1 MDNLKFDPNPRTKR
15 IAIVGGGPGGLTLAR
30 ILHRHRID
38 CTVFEREAH
47 AGVRGQGGSLDI
59 HRESG
64 QFALECAGLTHEF
77 LKIARY
83 DDQESRLYNQH
94 GELVFE
100 DTSNNGD
107 RPETDRSELRQI
119 LLDSLP
125 ADMIRWDHELVK
137 IEQHSSGVSTLTF
150 RNGVSYDFDLVV
162 GADGAWS
169 RIRPMVSDVRPVY
182 SGVTFA
188 SIEFSDVDRSYPEIA
203 KLVGHGLM
211 FAMGESKTIA
221 AHRNAGSN
229 VGFYVGLRV
238 SEDWAENGGLDRSSA
253 EATRQ
258 SLAANFHGWAP
269 ILLQSILL
277 STEPITPRRI
287 YALPVGHRWENR
299 PGITLLGDAAHLMS
313 PFGGDGANLAMLDA
327 ADLALELA
335 SAQDLHA
342 AVRRYELKMF
352 ERAEAAAPWAAA
364 GLDGAFSEDGLA
376 HALAQHEMHRAHAQ
390 AMHAQNTTAEHAHAK
405 GAHAQI
411 AQTQQLTRT

>member
-1 MDNLKFDPNPRTKR
+1 MNNPEYDPNPRTKR
-15 IAIVGGGPGGLTLAR
+15 IAVVGAGPGGLTLAR
-30 ILHRHRID
+30 VLHQHGIHA
-38 CTVFEREAH
+38 TVYEREAH
-47 AGVRGQGGSLDI
+47 ARVRGQGGSLDI

-64 QFALECAGLTHEF
+64 QFALECAGLTPEF

-83 DDQESRLYNQH
+83 DDQESRLYNQL

-100 DTSNNGD
+100 DTSNNGN
-107 RPETDRSELRQI
+107 RPETDRSALRQI

-125 ADMIRWDHELVK
+125 PDRIRWDHELAT
-137 IEQHSSGVSTLTF
+137 IEQNAAGVSTLTF
-150 RNGVSYDFDLVV
+150 RNGITQEFDLVV

-169 RIRPMVSDVRPVY
+169 RVRPMVSDARPVY

-188 SIEFSDVDRSYPEIA
+188 SIEFNDVDRSYPEIA

-238 SEDWAENGGLDRSSA
+238 SEDWAENGGLDRSSP

-269 ILLQSILL
+269 ILLQSILQ

-287 YALPVGHRWENR
+287 YALPIGHRWEHR
-299 PGITLLGDAAHLMS
+299 QGITLLGDAAHLMS
-313 PFGGDGANLAMLDA
+313 PFGGDGANLAMQDA

-335 SAQDLHA
+335 RAQDMHA

-352 ERAEAAAPWAAA
+352 ERAEMAAPWAAA
-364 GLDGAFSEDGLA
+364 GLDGAFSENGLA
-376 HALAQHEMHRAHAQ
+376 HALEQHERHRADAQTTLAQTTLAQSTLAQSAQ
-390 AMHAQNTTAEHAHAK
+390 AQRA
-405 GAHAQI
+405 
-411 AQTQQLTRT
+411 